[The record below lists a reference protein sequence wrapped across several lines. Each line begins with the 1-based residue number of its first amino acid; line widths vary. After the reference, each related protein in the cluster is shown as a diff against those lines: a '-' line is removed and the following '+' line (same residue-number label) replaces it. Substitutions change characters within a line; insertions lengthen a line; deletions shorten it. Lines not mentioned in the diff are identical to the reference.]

1 MPLQRSP
8 IRPRWLAGLAA
19 HNCKV
24 PQGFEIEEYATDFNT
39 PRFMYT
45 GPSGEIL
52 VSDSSAGTVYV
63 LVDKNKSYKNPERKQ
78 LLTGLDRPY
87 GLAIWKDYLYVGEPT
102 SVKRYKY
109 DSKNLTAGP
118 GEQIASLKDFKQGHW
133 TRSLLFDAKGE
144 KLYVGVGSGS
154 NVNTGEDPMRAA
166 INRFNPDGSGHEIFA
181 SGTRNPIGLHWYP
194 GTDTLW
200 AAVQERDALGDD
212 LVPDYFTHIQ
222 QGAFYG
228 WPYAYSG
235 PHEEPRHKG
244 ERPDLVAKT
253 IAGDVLLQ
261 SHVAVLDFLFYTGKQ
276 FPAEYQGGAFL
287 AFHGSWNR
295 SKRVGYE
302 VAFHSVPG
310 RQAKRPGPRV
320 SDRLDDFARV
330 ARGVGTAGRRSC
342 NCRTAAFWCRTMAG
356 RRFGGSSTRA
366 RLQATGCGRQAAGG
380 RMQEALWNARWWLL
394 LSAACLLAPGASRLL
409 AQAPPPLKEF
419 SHAKHLKLGNVAPVI
434 AGAIDKGTLSWA
446 GWG

>member
-1 MPLQRSP
+1 MKAMLKYTLPLFAAVAVFGQVQQQEAKLP
-8 IRPRWLAGLAA
+8 APYATPTVTNPPKVVGRPSDAQL
-19 HNCKV
+19 KV
-24 PQGFEIEEYATDFNT
+24 PQGFVIEEYATDFNT

-45 GPSGEIL
+45 APGGQIL

-63 LVDKNKSYKNPERKQ
+63 LVDKNKSYKDPERKAI
-78 LLTGLDRPY
+78 LTGLDRPY

-109 DSKNLTAGP
+109 DAKNLTAGP

-133 TRSLLFDAKGE
+133 TRSLLFDSKGE

-212 LVPDYFTHIQ
+212 LVPDFFTHIQ

-253 IAGDVLLQ
+253 TAGDILLQ

-302 VAFHSVPG
+302 VGFIPFKDGKPSGAVQEFLTGWMISPESREVWG
-310 RQAKRPGPRV
+310 RPVAIMQLPDGSILV
-320 SDRLDDFARV
+320 SDDGGKKIWRISY
-330 ARGVGTAGRRSC
+330 RG
-342 NCRTAAFWCRTMAG
+342 
-356 RRFGGSSTRA
+356 
-366 RLQATGCGRQAAGG
+366 
-380 RMQEALWNARWWLL
+380 
-394 LSAACLLAPGASRLL
+394 
-409 AQAPPPLKEF
+409 
-419 SHAKHLKLGNVAPVI
+419 
-434 AGAIDKGTLSWA
+434 
-446 GWG
+446 